1 MTTAENTPH
10 EKSVNAEK
18 VLSQN
23 PDLLLACA
31 IGMEELKKR
40 QQGEQEQE
48 ERWDWLED
56 AMTIQFDPLRHFLI
70 ELEERAGDDDY
81 AFTLGARMLLESSIK
96 RTSEMVDALESHF
109 GGRIKLYLRKED
121 PQRHRFA
128 RPVQKVEVDQKLFKG
143 KEPPLTTLALLR
155 ITKEKMAALGNT
167 TLNELMAQ
175 AELEGMRLEAE
186 AGKEASA

>member
-70 ELEERAGDDDY
+70 ELEERAGDDDH

-143 KEPPLTTLALLR
+143 KEPPLTPLALLR
-155 ITKEKMAALGNT
+155 ITKEKMAGLGNT

-175 AELEGMRLEAE
+175 AELEGMRLE
-186 AGKEASA
+186 